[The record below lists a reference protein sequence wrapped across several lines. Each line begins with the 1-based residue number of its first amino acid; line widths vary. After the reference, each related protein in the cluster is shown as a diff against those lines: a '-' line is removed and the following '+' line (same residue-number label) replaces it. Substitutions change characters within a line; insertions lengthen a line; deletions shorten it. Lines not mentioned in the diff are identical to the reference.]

1 MFSAVKSSDI
11 SLWTLSLSDRKA
23 TPFGNV
29 HSAFP
34 TGARF
39 SPDGR
44 WVAYASTT
52 QGTTAIYV
60 EPFPATGVKH
70 QLSGPGF
77 DGPHEVAW
85 SPDGTELLYVPKIFG
100 FEAVKVTTQP
110 TFAFGTAVTVP
121 RPFRVG
127 APNFRTPYDMA
138 PHGRVLGLVAQ
149 GQSESGPPNIPRQID
164 VVLNWFEELRA
175 RVPATK

>member
-1 MFSAVKSSDI
+1 LFSVVKSSDI
-11 SLWTLSLSDRKA
+11 SLWTLSLPDGKA

-29 HSAFP
+29 HSAYP

-44 WVAYASTT
+44 WVAYTSTAT
-52 QGTTAIYV
+52 GTTAIYV
-60 EPFPATGVKH
+60 EPFPTTGVKY
-70 QLSGPGF
+70 QLTGNGL
-77 DGPHEVAW
+77 DNPHEVAW
-85 SPDGTELLYVPKIFG
+85 STDGTELLYVPKIFG
-100 FEAVKVTTQP
+100 FEAVKVTVQP

-127 APNFRTPYDMA
+127 APNFRTPFDMA
-138 PHGRVLGLVAQ
+138 PDGRVLGLIVD
-149 GQSESGPPNIPRQID
+149 GQNELNLPTGPRQIQ

-175 RVPATK
+175 RVPATR